1 MGSVQSPIITCRMHL
16 SLLSLFLLS
25 GWATSLPSTL
35 IEPATTKMIHDMM
48 DVIESGMEDPVE
60 GQARAFW
67 IGLTLTSTST
77 SLETATVTTTTTVR
91 CIEGMFTE
99 CGDTTM
105 VPETTPVAT
114 RKKKHGKHHQKKK
127 GNKNKK
133 NSSRKEDLLDIV
145 DDVYRNAVVT
155 DEDGVEKDV
164 SVLMPELARSAE
176 IDQLMEYYA
185 RDDVSSLQSG
195 QLRWSEMEMEDQ
207 QRMGDMELEGSH
219 CARNGIPHKRPR
231 IFTID
236 NEVKTVTYTTTS
248 TIIETAPATATFS
261 VTLDTCT
268 TAGFTFAVPLCTD
281 LPTTTMP
288 TVG

>member
-1 MGSVQSPIITCRMHL
+1 MHL

-35 IEPATTKMIHDMM
+35 IEPQTTKMIHDMM

-77 SLETATVTTTTTVR
+77 SLETATVTTTSTVR

-105 VPETTPVAT
+105 VPETTPVAAP

-127 GNKNKK
+127 GNKNKKNMK

-155 DEDGVEKDV
+155 DEDGVEMDV

-176 IDQLMEYYA
+176 IDQPMEYYA
-185 RDDVSSLQSG
+185 RDVSLGLSSLNIHFRNQS
-195 QLRWSEMEMEDQ
+195 L
-207 QRMGDMELEGSH
+207 
-219 CARNGIPHKRPR
+219 
-231 IFTID
+231 
-236 NEVKTVTYTTTS
+236 
-248 TIIETAPATATFS
+248 
-261 VTLDTCT
+261 
-268 TAGFTFAVPLCTD
+268 GFFNFCHLWHYNTP
-281 LPTTTMP
+281 
-288 TVG
+288 

>member
-1 MGSVQSPIITCRMHL
+1 MGQSPIITCRMHL

-77 SLETATVTTTTTVR
+77 SLATATVTTTTTVP
-91 CIEGMFTE
+91 T
-99 CGDTTM
+99 
-105 VPETTPVAT
+105 TTPVAAP

-155 DEDGVEKDV
+155 DEDGVEMDV
-164 SVLMPELARSAE
+164 SVL
-176 IDQLMEYYA
+176 
-185 RDDVSSLQSG
+185 
-195 QLRWSEMEMEDQ
+195 
-207 QRMGDMELEGSH
+207 
-219 CARNGIPHKRPR
+219 
-231 IFTID
+231 
-236 NEVKTVTYTTTS
+236 
-248 TIIETAPATATFS
+248 
-261 VTLDTCT
+261 
-268 TAGFTFAVPLCTD
+268 
-281 LPTTTMP
+281 
-288 TVG
+288 

>member
-16 SLLSLFLLS
+16 SLLSLCLLS

-35 IEPATTKMIHDMM
+35 IEPQTTKMIHDMM

-77 SLETATVTTTTTVR
+77 SLETATVTFTTTLP
-91 CIEGMFTE
+91 CIEGIFTE

-105 VPETTPVAT
+105 VPETTTPVAAP

-127 GNKNKK
+127 GNKNKKNMK

-176 IDQLMEYYA
+176 IDQPMEYYA

-195 QLRWSEMEMEDQ
+195 QLRWSEMEMEMEMEDQ
-207 QRMGDMELEGSH
+207 QRFGDMELEGSH
-219 CARNGIPHKRPR
+219 CARNGIPRKRPR

-248 TIIETAPATATFS
+248 TII
-261 VTLDTCT
+261 
-268 TAGFTFAVPLCTD
+268 
-281 LPTTTMP
+281 
-288 TVG
+288 

>member
-1 MGSVQSPIITCRMHL
+1 MG
-16 SLLSLFLLS
+16 
-25 GWATSLPSTL
+25 
-35 IEPATTKMIHDMM
+35 
-48 DVIESGMEDPVE
+48 
-60 GQARAFW
+60 
-67 IGLTLTSTST
+67 
-77 SLETATVTTTTTVR
+77 
-91 CIEGMFTE
+91 
-99 CGDTTM
+99 
-105 VPETTPVAT
+105 
-114 RKKKHGKHHQKKK
+114 HQKKK

-133 NSSRKEDLLDIV
+133 NSSRKEDLLDLV

-155 DEDGVEKDV
+155 DEDGVEMDV

-195 QLRWSEMEMEDQ
+195 QLRW
-207 QRMGDMELEGSH
+207 GDMELEGSH

-281 LPTTTMP
+281 LPTTMP
-288 TVG
+288 TMG

>member
-16 SLLSLFLLS
+16 SLLSLFLLY

-105 VPETTPVAT
+105 VPETTTPVAAP
-114 RKKKHGKHHQKKK
+114 RKKKHGKHH
-127 GNKNKK
+127 KNKKNMK

-155 DEDGVEKDV
+155 DEDGVEMDV

-195 QLRWSEMEMEDQ
+195 QLR
-207 QRMGDMELEGSH
+207 L
-219 CARNGIPHKRPR
+219 
-231 IFTID
+231 
-236 NEVKTVTYTTTS
+236 
-248 TIIETAPATATFS
+248 
-261 VTLDTCT
+261 
-268 TAGFTFAVPLCTD
+268 
-281 LPTTTMP
+281 
-288 TVG
+288 

>member
-1 MGSVQSPIITCRMHL
+1 MQFPPPLSNCARYDLLIDQLSAQSPIITCRMHL

-77 SLETATVTTTTTVR
+77 SLATATVTTTSTLR

-114 RKKKHGKHHQKKK
+114 TPAAPRKKKHGKHHQKKK

-155 DEDGVEKDV
+155 DEDGVEMDV

-185 RDDVSSLQSG
+185 RDVSLGLSSLNIHFRNQS
-195 QLRWSEMEMEDQ
+195 L
-207 QRMGDMELEGSH
+207 
-219 CARNGIPHKRPR
+219 
-231 IFTID
+231 
-236 NEVKTVTYTTTS
+236 
-248 TIIETAPATATFS
+248 
-261 VTLDTCT
+261 
-268 TAGFTFAVPLCTD
+268 GFFNFCHLWHYNTP
-281 LPTTTMP
+281 
-288 TVG
+288 

>member
-35 IEPATTKMIHDMM
+35 IEPQTTKMIHDMM

-77 SLETATVTTTTTVR
+77 SLETATVTTTSAVR

-114 RKKKHGKHHQKKK
+114 TPAAPRKKKHGKHHQKKK
-127 GNKNKK
+127 NKKNMK

-155 DEDGVEKDV
+155 DEDGVEMDV

-219 CARNGIPHKRPR
+219 CARNGI
-231 IFTID
+231 TIEIVD
-236 NEVKTVTYTTTS
+236 QML
-248 TIIETAPATATFS
+248 ATAVSKEEAERAIGVSGNDQEDDLLRRSDTMIS
-261 VTLDTCT
+261 DRIHKSWVTKIVKQTSFL
-268 TAGFTFAVPLCTD
+268 
-281 LPTTTMP
+281 
-288 TVG
+288 

>member
-1 MGSVQSPIITCRMHL
+1 MHL

-35 IEPATTKMIHDMM
+35 IEPQTTKMIHDMM

-77 SLETATVTTTTTVR
+77 SLETATVTTTSTLR

-105 VPETTPVAT
+105 VPETTPVAAP

-127 GNKNKK
+127 GNKNKKNMK

-155 DEDGVEKDV
+155 DEDGVEMDV

-176 IDQLMEYYA
+176 IDQPMEYYA
-185 RDDVSSLQSG
+185 RDVSLGLSSLNIHFRNQS
-195 QLRWSEMEMEDQ
+195 L
-207 QRMGDMELEGSH
+207 
-219 CARNGIPHKRPR
+219 
-231 IFTID
+231 
-236 NEVKTVTYTTTS
+236 
-248 TIIETAPATATFS
+248 
-261 VTLDTCT
+261 
-268 TAGFTFAVPLCTD
+268 GFFNFCHLWHYNTP
-281 LPTTTMP
+281 
-288 TVG
+288 

>member
-77 SLETATVTTTTTVR
+77 SLATATVTNTTTVP
-91 CIEGMFTE
+91 T
-99 CGDTTM
+99 
-105 VPETTPVAT
+105 TTPVAAP

-176 IDQLMEYYA
+176 IDQPMEYYA

-219 CARNGIPHKRPR
+219 CARNGIPH
-231 IFTID
+231 
-236 NEVKTVTYTTTS
+236 
-248 TIIETAPATATFS
+248 
-261 VTLDTCT
+261 
-268 TAGFTFAVPLCTD
+268 
-281 LPTTTMP
+281 
-288 TVG
+288 

>member
-1 MGSVQSPIITCRMHL
+1 MGSAQSPIITCRMHL

-35 IEPATTKMIHDMM
+35 IEPQTTKMIHDMM

-67 IGLTLTSTST
+67 IGLTLTSAST
-77 SLETATVTTTTTVR
+77 SR

-114 RKKKHGKHHQKKK
+114 TPAAPRKKKHGKHHQKKK

-155 DEDGVEKDV
+155 DEDGVEMDV

-176 IDQLMEYYA
+176 IDQPMEYYA

-236 NEVKTVTYTTTS
+236 NE
-248 TIIETAPATATFS
+248 
-261 VTLDTCT
+261 
-268 TAGFTFAVPLCTD
+268 
-281 LPTTTMP
+281 
-288 TVG
+288 

>member
-1 MGSVQSPIITCRMHL
+1 
-16 SLLSLFLLS
+16 
-25 GWATSLPSTL
+25 
-35 IEPATTKMIHDMM
+35 MIHDMM

-67 IGLTLTSTST
+67 IGLTFTSTST
-77 SLETATVTTTTTVR
+77 SLETATVTTTSTVR

-105 VPETTPVAT
+105 VPETTPVAAP

-133 NSSRKEDLLDIV
+133 NSSRKEDLLDLV

-176 IDQLMEYYA
+176 IDQPMEYYA

-195 QLRWSEMEMEDQ
+195 QLRWSEMEMEMEMEDQ
-207 QRMGDMELEGSH
+207 QR
-219 CARNGIPHKRPR
+219 
-231 IFTID
+231 F
-236 NEVKTVTYTTTS
+236 
-248 TIIETAPATATFS
+248 
-261 VTLDTCT
+261 
-268 TAGFTFAVPLCTD
+268 
-281 LPTTTMP
+281 
-288 TVG
+288 

>member
-1 MGSVQSPIITCRMHL
+1 MGQSPIITCRMHL

-25 GWATSLPSTL
+25 GWATSLPSAL

-114 RKKKHGKHHQKKK
+114 TPAAPRKKKHGKHHQKKK

-176 IDQLMEYYA
+176 IDQPMEYYA

-195 QLRWSEMEMEDQ
+195 QLRRS
-207 QRMGDMELEGSH
+207 DMELEGSH

-236 NEVKTVTYTTTS
+236 NEVKTVT
-248 TIIETAPATATFS
+248 
-261 VTLDTCT
+261 C
-268 TAGFTFAVPLCTD
+268 
-281 LPTTTMP
+281 
-288 TVG
+288 